1 MKFYDRTEEIAELR
15 RIQNL
20 SANNHSRMTVVTGRR
35 RIGKTSLI
43 RRALED
49 STTVYLFVS
58 RDNESVL
65 VKRFTDEI
73 KRVLDIFIPDEI
85 SSFRNLFTILM
96 QAGKTQHF
104 NLVID
109 EFQEFYYVNSAI
121 FSHIQDVWDR
131 YRHETFVNFVVCGSA
146 YRMMNRIFEDKKE
159 PLFGRRD
166 ALLKLNP
173 FKIDTIKEILND
185 FKPDYS
191 SEDLLA
197 LYTYTGGVPKY
208 VELFMDDGVT
218 DKDAMI
224 SYMIRDNSLFV
235 SEGKNI
241 LIEEFGKDYGTY
253 FSILGCI
260 STGINT
266 QAGIEA
272 ALGNISAGGFLKRLM
287 EDYSLISKIRPFG
300 SSEGS
305 KNIRYEIADNFLR
318 FWFKYIHKDRSIV
331 EIGNWNLLRKII
343 SDDYTTYTGDIL
355 ERYFRQKMVESMN
368 YRSIGNWWNPK
379 NKENQCEID
388 IIAITADNKNVEIYE
403 VKRNPERYKENVL
416 KEKIDHLMMKHKELK
431 KYSLSFGNL
440 SMKDM

>member
-73 KRVLDIFIPDEI
+73 RHVLDIFIPDEI

>member
-73 KRVLDIFIPDEI
+73 RRVLDIFIPDEI

-146 YRMMNRIFEDKKE
+146 YRMINRIFEDKKE

-355 ERYFRQKMVESMN
+355 ERYFRQKMIESMN